1 MPSMTVLMPPIT
13 GLTKYFRSLTNYGFI
28 GLVCGGAI
36 VGGMALRATDAAA
49 LENSVDTNGID
60 ARRLQK
66 PPYNLTGKGIYLG
79 QVEIGR
85 PLRLGVDKMVNRLQA
100 GDRFYVKPSRVMFR
114 NLPPRPSRNNDD
126 HANQVAAVIISQ
138 HKIQRGVAPDAQ
150 LISSAYAQ
158 VPTDSQPE
166 AMVAVQGLLT
176 AAQSQS
182 QGNPLQQVRAIN
194 FSFGEPLNE
203 DPRPNAQLDGKA
215 LLTLGL
221 DWLSTQY
228 DMLPVVAGNQGKGG
242 IPIPTDLANGIV
254 VGFSKQS
261 ERGVYEILD
270 RGNLIDE
277 PFIDRNGNGRYQIG
291 EYFTDLNKD
300 GKWTP
305 GVESPID
312 GRRSLSII
320 APGNNVKLPKLD
332 GKFVIASGTSF
343 ATPHVTGVIAL
354 LHEYADRQIAA
365 GRWNP
370 IARRHELIKAVLLN
384 SADKI
389 KDQGDGKRLGMTRTL
404 IDPYERNWLDTE
416 AYTTPAPSRPPL
428 SRHFGAGH
436 LNGSRALEQYS
447 AGQFAPGQVPAMG
460 WNTQTIDMG
469 NSQDYVIDTPVPE
482 NGFVSATLTWDRAVK
497 LDDKNNNRRF
507 DLGETFTDQGINQLE
522 LHLLRAED
530 NDVSQSLWSSM
541 SPVDNVQHIFI
552 PVPKAGRYKLRVF
565 FRSPAIN
572 LPQQRYALAWWVAK

>member
-1 MPSMTVLMPPIT
+1 MQNLPSQSLKCYLAYCLRLVGAGAVTTGAMIT
-13 GLTKYFRSLTNYGFI
+13 LVAPLAMGLDTST
-28 GLVCGGAI
+28 
-36 VGGMALRATDAAA
+36 
-49 LENSVDTNGID
+49 DTNGID
-60 ARRLQK
+60 TRRLQK
-66 PPYNLTGKGIYLG
+66 APYNLTGKGIYLG

-100 GDRFYVKPSRVMFR
+100 RDRLYVKPSRVMFR

-138 HKIQRGVAPDAQ
+138 HKIQRGIAPDAQ

-158 VPTDSQPE
+158 VPTDTQPE
-166 AMVAVQGLLT
+166 ALVAAQGLLT
-176 AAQSQS
+176 TAQKQS
-182 QGNPLQQVRAIN
+182 QGNPLGQVRAIN

-242 IPIPTDLANGIV
+242 IPIPTDLANGV
-254 VGFSKQS
+254 VGGFSKQR

-277 PFIDRNGNGRYQIG
+277 SFIDRNGNGRYDQG

-300 GKWTP
+300 GKWTAA
-305 GVESPID
+305 VESPIN

-320 APGNNVKLPKLD
+320 APGSNVSLPKLD
-332 GKFVIASGTSF
+332 AKIITASGTSF

-354 LHEYADRQIAA
+354 LHQYADRQIAS
-365 GRWNP
+365 GSWNSV
-370 IARRHELIKAVLLN
+370 ARRHEVIKAVLLN
-384 SADKI
+384 SADKV

-404 IDPYERNWLDTE
+404 IDPYDRTWLDTE
-416 AYTTPAPSRPPL
+416 AYTDRNLANSGLSRPPL

-436 LNGSRALEQYS
+436 LNASRALEQYS
-447 AGQFAPGQVPAMG
+447 AGQFSPGAVPAIG
-460 WNTQTIDMG
+460 WNTQTINEG
-469 NSQDYVIDTPVPE
+469 NTQDYLIDSPVPE
-482 NGFVSATLTWDRAVK
+482 NGFVSATLIWDRAVK
-497 LDDKNNNRRF
+497 LNDKNNNQRF
-507 DLGETFTDQGINQLE
+507 DLGESFTDQGINQLE
-522 LHLLRAED
+522 LYLLRAED
-530 NDVSQSLWSSM
+530 NDLSQSLWSSV
-541 SPVDNVQHIFI
+541 SRVDNVQHIFV
-552 PVPKAGRYKLRVF
+552 PVPKTGQYKLRVF
-565 FRSPAIN
+565 FRRPAIN
-572 LPQQRYALAWWVAK
+572 LSQQKYALAWWVAK